1 MDDLQAAVGAVIRRE
16 RRERALTLKELATR
30 AIISVVYL
38 GEIERGKKYPSPVT
52 LERLAD
58 ALDLTTPDLL
68 ERIAIELRGVEQPI
82 EARRIGFV
90 APPRAADIAAPTHAG
105 GRVVNLLSALVA

>member
-16 RRERALTLKELATR
+16 RRERALTLKELASR

-68 ERIAIELRGVEQPI
+68 ERIAYELRGEEQTVET
-82 EARRIGFV
+82 RHIGFN
-90 APPRAADIAAPTHAG
+90 APRADLTASTTPTG
-105 GRVVNLLSALVA
+105 GRIVNLVAALVA

>member
-58 ALDLTTPDLL
+58 ALDLTTSDLL
-68 ERIAIELRGVEQPI
+68 ERIAFELRGEEQTL
-82 EARRIGFV
+82 EARQIGFI
-90 APPRAADIAAPTHAG
+90 APPRADASGSPAHTG

>member
-1 MDDLQAAVGAVIRRE
+1 MDDLQTAVGAVIRRE
-16 RRERALTLKELATR
+16 RRDRDLTLKEFASR

-58 ALDLTTPDLL
+58 ALDLSTSDLL
-68 ERIAIELRGVEQPI
+68 ERIAIELRGVGQPI
-82 EARRIGFV
+82 ETRHIGFI
-90 APPRAADIAAPTHAG
+90 APRSDASATPAQVG
-105 GRVVNLLSALVA
+105 GRIVNLIAALVA

>member
-1 MDDLQAAVGAVIRRE
+1 MDELQSAVGAVIRRE
-16 RRERALTLKELATR
+16 RRERELTLKELANR

-58 ALDLTTPDLL
+58 ALDLSTSDLL
-68 ERIAIELRGVEQPI
+68 ERIAVELRGVAQPI
-82 EARRIGFV
+82 ESPRIGFL
-90 APPRAADIAAPTHAG
+90 PPRADISVSPAPAG
-105 GRVVNLLSALVA
+105 GRIVNLVSMLVA